1 MIKNRESAS
10 LSRKKKKEYL
20 LSLETRLK
28 MALSENEV
36 LKCENGN
43 LKRQLEGLLNEVR
56 RHKFPALG
64 GPPIAFRDQSFVY
77 IRKFVNNNQHNSFI
91 LLQNVA
97 LNAKVPK
104 RRAVCLMVVLVF
116 LIINVGPMRWA

>member
-43 LKRQLEGLLNEVR
+43 LKRQLEGLLNEVGS
-56 RHKFPALG
+56 HKIPESA
-64 GPPIAFRDQSFVY
+64 
-77 IRKFVNNNQHNSFI
+77 VN
-91 LLQNVA
+91 LLS
-97 LNAKVPK
+97 
-104 RRAVCLMVVLVF
+104 CLSISVIFCL
-116 LIINVGPMRWA
+116 

>member
-28 MALSENEV
+28 MALSENEL
-36 LKCENGN
+36 LKSENGN
-43 LKRQLEGLLNEVR
+43 LKRQLEGLLNEVGG
-56 RHKFPALG
+56 HSFPALAAWPRSSERPG
-64 GPPIAFRDQSFVY
+64 LYVWKLFFLNA
-77 IRKFVNNNQHNSFI
+77 NQPVSFI
-91 LLQNVA
+91 SLQNVA

-116 LIINVGPMRWA
+116 LIFNVGPMR

>member
-36 LKCENGN
+36 LKSENGN

-56 RHKFPALG
+56 SKVSCYSSA
-64 GPPIAFRDQSFVY
+64 A
-77 IRKFVNNNQHNSFI
+77 I
-91 LLQNVA
+91 LL
-97 LNAKVPK
+97 LET
-104 RRAVCLMVVLVF
+104 
-116 LIINVGPMRWA
+116 GPSSIFVSK

>member
-43 LKRQLEGLLNEVR
+43 LKRQLEGLLNEVGS
-56 RHKFPALG
+56 HKIPE
-64 GPPIAFRDQSFVY
+64 SV
-77 IRKFVNNNQHNSFI
+77 VN
-91 LLQNVA
+91 LL
-97 LNAKVPK
+97 LETT
-104 RRAVCLMVVLVF
+104 CLSISVICCL
-116 LIINVGPMRWA
+116 

>member
-28 MALSENEV
+28 MALSENEL
-36 LKCENGN
+36 LKSENGN
-43 LKRQLEGLLNEVR
+43 LKRQLEGLLNEVGG
-56 RHKFPALG
+56 HSFSALAVWPCSSYRPG
-64 GPPIAFRDQSFVY
+64 LY
-77 IRKFVNNNQHNSFI
+77 ICKLLFLNANQPVSFI
-91 LLQNVA
+91 FLQNVA

-116 LIINVGPMRWA
+116 LIFNVGPMR

>member
-20 LSLETRLK
+20 LSLETRLN

-43 LKRQLEGLLNEVR
+43 LKRQLEGLLTEVR
-56 RHKFPALG
+56 SHKIPE
-64 GPPIAFRDQSFVY
+64 S
-77 IRKFVNNNQHNSFI
+77 
-91 LLQNVA
+91 
-97 LNAKVPK
+97 
-104 RRAVCLMVVLVF
+104 AV
-116 LIINVGPMRWA
+116 I

>member
-56 RHKFPALG
+56 RHEIPESA
-64 GPPIAFRDQSFVY
+64 
-77 IRKFVNNNQHNSFI
+77 VN
-91 LLQNVA
+91 LL
-97 LNAKVPK
+97 LETS
-104 RRAVCLMVVLVF
+104 C
-116 LIINVGPMRWA
+116 

>member
-28 MALSENEV
+28 LALSENEL
-36 LKCENGN
+36 LKSENGN
-43 LKRQLEGLLNEVR
+43 LKRQLEGLLNEVGGR
-56 RHKFPALG
+56 SLPAAPA
-64 GPPIAFRDQSFVY
+64 GPCGPQRPDP
-77 IRKFVNNNQHNSFI
+77 NQPVSFI
-91 LLQNVA
+91 FLQNVA

-104 RRAVCLMVVLVF
+104 RRAVCLMVLLVF
-116 LIINVGPMRWA
+116 LFLNVGPMR